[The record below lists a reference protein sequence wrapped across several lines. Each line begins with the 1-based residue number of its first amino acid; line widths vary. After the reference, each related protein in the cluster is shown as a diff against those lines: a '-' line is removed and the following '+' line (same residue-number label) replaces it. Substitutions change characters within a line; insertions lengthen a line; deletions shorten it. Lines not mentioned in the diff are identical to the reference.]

1 MWPLMFKVDVKTQK
15 QSTRLVSQSH
25 VGHGGCP
32 CGWWLSG
39 HVSVAYQVVP
49 AGRDGLAAIGH
60 RSEPSPS
67 GVAHRGVAPSSPEGA
82 ALSPRRPGSQAGC
95 PEAWSRPG
103 PCPRRTWPFPLPCAL
118 LSFASVSLPSCSPP
132 LAEDNLHIRG
142 IAPLS
147 RPLYGGSALQARGKR
162 LWGQREGHS
171 GFLRWLVSEQD
182 QGQSPGS
189 PASDPAFP

>member
-82 ALSPRRPGSQAGC
+82 ALSPVGPA
-95 PEAWSRPG
+95 PKPAVLRPG
-103 PCPRRTWPFPLPCAL
+103 PDLGPAPARRG
-118 LSFASVSLPSCSPP
+118 PSP
-132 LAEDNLHIRG
+132 
-142 IAPLS
+142 S
-147 RPLYGGSALQARGKR
+147 RVLC
-162 LWGQREGHS
+162 
-171 GFLRWLVSEQD
+171 
-182 QGQSPGS
+182 
-189 PASDPAFP
+189 